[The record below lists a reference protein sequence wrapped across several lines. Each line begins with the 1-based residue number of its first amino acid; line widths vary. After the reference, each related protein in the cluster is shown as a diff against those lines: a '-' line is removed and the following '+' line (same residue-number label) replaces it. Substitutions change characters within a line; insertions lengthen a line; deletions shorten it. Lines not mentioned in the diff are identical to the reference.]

1 MRLLYFLEQ
10 YFGVFLMGF
19 LILEGVLAFCLIFIF
34 PPASIL
40 LVFLGVMTLAL
51 SIAAKALLRY
61 TIRFLCHLLEQEP
74 PVFED

>member
-1 MRLLYFLEQ
+1 
-10 YFGVFLMGF
+10 MGM
-19 LILEGVLAFCLIFIF
+19 LIFEGVLAFCLIFIF

-51 SIAAKALLRY
+51 SIALKPVLRS

-74 PVFED
+74 PVFDD